1 MKTTEILRVRAR
13 EILDSRANP
22 TVSATVT
29 VRRGLQEYEGAA
41 AVPSGASTG
50 EHEARELRDG
60 DESRYHG
67 RGVLTAC
74 AHVNGEINAALRGC
88 DAAAQEH
95 VDARLRALD
104 GTDDLSRLG
113 ANAVLAVSLAAA
125 RAAAN
130 AYGLPLYRYLGGT
143 GACTLPVPMMN
154 ILNGGAHA
162 ANNLDIQEFMIVPT
176 REGATFAERLRMCAE
191 VYHALRGV
199 LVSRGLSAGIGD
211 EGGFAP
217 NLRTPADACGLI
229 LEAIGLA
236 GYTAGESGD
245 FALALDAAA
254 SEWVTEDG
262 AYRMPKIRRDFTPKQ
277 LSSYWKSLC
286 GRFPII
292 SIEDPFG
299 ENDWESWAA
308 LTRSSGRRLQLVGD
322 DLFVTN
328 AGRIRQGIELGAAN
342 AVLIKPNQIGTLSDT
357 FGAIETAKTHGYRV
371 ILSHRSGE
379 TEDSFLADLAVA
391 AGAGQIKTGAPA
403 RGERTAKY
411 NRLLAIE
418 DELLYP
424 AHLN

>member
-13 EILDSRANP
+13 EIIDSRANP

-29 VRRGLQEYEGAA
+29 VRRGAFEYESSAM
-41 AVPSGASTG
+41 VPSGASTG
-50 EHEARELRDG
+50 EYEALELRDG
-60 DESRYHG
+60 DKSRYNG

-95 VDARLRALD
+95 IDARMRALD

-113 ANAVLAVSLAAA
+113 ANAVLAVSLATA
-125 RAAAN
+125 RAAAT
-130 AYGLPLYRYLGGT
+130 AYEIPLYRYLGGT
-143 GACTLPVPMMN
+143 NACVLPVPMMN

-162 ANNLDIQEFMIVPT
+162 SNNLDIQEFMIVPS
-176 REGATFAERLRMCAE
+176 REGATFAERLRMCSE

-199 LVSRGLSAGIGD
+199 LVSRGLSVGIGD

-229 LEAIGLA
+229 VEAIGLA
-236 GYTAGESGD
+236 GYTAGEAGD
-245 FALALDAAA
+245 FALAIDAASSDWSA
-254 SEWVTEDG
+254 DDG
-262 AYRMPKIRRDFTPKQ
+262 AYHMPKMKRDFAPKQ

-286 GRFPII
+286 SRFPII

-299 ENDWESWAA
+299 ENDWDSWTA
-308 LTRSSGRRLQLVGD
+308 LTHSLGRRIQLVGD

-357 FGAIETAKTHGYRV
+357 FNAIDTARAHGYRV
-371 ILSHRSGE
+371 ILSHRSGD

-391 AGAGQIKTGAPA
+391 TNAGQIKTGAPS